1 MAGLFGVA
9 ESSITS
15 NARIKRYPSAV
26 VLQVANDNIF
36 RDSGFEPRTRLYS
49 VSAKGKAENPERSL
63 QSSRSRAKA
72 AIRDIALC
80 NRFSHFF
87 TWTLSKDQIDRY
99 DVNLISRKVQTFLKN
114 AVHRK
119 GFQYVLVPEYH
130 KDGAIHFHGLCN
142 LGDIRIERATDA
154 RTKLP
159 LSTNRGQPIFNML
172 DWKLGFSTCIPI
184 DENYERICNYL
195 TKYLTKDSEKI
206 LGKWYLASRNLI
218 KRPEIDLISGGI
230 DYDSFIE
237 ENPLLPIV
245 PLYRDVA
252 MAIMQQPLDMKEGE
266 AI

>member
-1 MAGLFGVA
+1 MAGLFGIA

-15 NARIKRYPSAV
+15 NARVKRYPSAA
-26 VLQVANDNIF
+26 VLQVANESIF
-36 RDSGFEPRTRLYS
+36 RDAGFEPRTRLYS
-49 VSAKGKAENPERSL
+49 VSAKGEAANPERSL

-72 AIRDIALC
+72 AVRDITLC
-80 NRFSHFF
+80 NRFEYFF
-87 TWTLSKDQIDRY
+87 TWTLSKNQIDRY
-99 DVNLISRKVQTFLKN
+99 DVSLISRRVQTFLKN
-114 AVHRK
+114 DVHRK
-119 GFQYVLVPEYH
+119 DFQYVLVPEYH

-142 LGDIRIERATDA
+142 LGNIRIERAADA
-154 RTKLP
+154 RTRLP

-184 DENYERICNYL
+184 DENYERTCNYL

-218 KRPEIDLISGGI
+218 KKPKIDLIYGGV
-230 DYDSFIE
+230 DYDSFTK

-252 MAIMQQPLDMKEGE
+252 MAIMQQPLDMKEGDV
-266 AI
+266 I